1 MSVSFRKEWIFRGA
15 VAGALAARLAAEA
28 KIAERHAAEWGGIP
42 PPSSVINLAERAP
55 AEAEVKIS
63 VVAAQRSGDRST

>member
-55 AEAEVKIS
+55 PAEAEVKIF
-63 VVAAQRSGDRST
+63 